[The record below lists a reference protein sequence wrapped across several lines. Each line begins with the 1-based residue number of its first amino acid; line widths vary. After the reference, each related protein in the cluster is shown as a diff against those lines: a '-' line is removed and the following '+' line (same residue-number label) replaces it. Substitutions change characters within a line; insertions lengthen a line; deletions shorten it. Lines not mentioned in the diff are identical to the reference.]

1 MLTSGSKAPSS
12 AAMEL
17 HFSKVEFAQGSE
29 VISGSFVDT
38 TLTVQ
43 DRIVWSHKFQIPRCR
58 KGTTPCFSSNSS
70 EFFVPDCLS
79 FSWAGECRG
88 SSLARIMSHKEIAAT
103 ILEIDLR
110 YKNRGPTDSYVK
122 FQRII
127 NRCKTTEG
135 IDWFYKFA
143 SDSLRMKYVEVNAFT
158 CSKLD
163 TYHCDLAMMKLECR
177 THLMTQWIKGKGLTA
192 EEIMFCTKVLADHKS
207 VRVALTN
214 YPGELVNNNSDLYL
228 APDGPRRRS
237 VRLIVQFWERMI
249 YGPDYDS
256 ALSQAAKYCKTVVEM
271 LEGYTTFGDDLKAIT
286 DAFKVEEQ
294 QAIANAGTHSE
305 KRRADTGGGDQDHV
319 DIVKVK
325 EPHDGLNK

>member
-1 MLTSGSKAPSS
+1 
-12 AAMEL
+12 
-17 HFSKVEFAQGSE
+17 
-29 VISGSFVDT
+29 
-38 TLTVQ
+38 
-43 DRIVWSHKFQIPRCR
+43 
-58 KGTTPCFSSNSS
+58 
-70 EFFVPDCLS
+70 
-79 FSWAGECRG
+79 
-88 SSLARIMSHKEIAAT
+88 MSHKEIAAT